1 MPEKSNYAPDPQNNK
16 DIAGDES
23 QKVKNIE
30 QKENPKRTKVLI
42 VEDQGYPQF
51 ILLKSL
57 QSGFADQIENFS
69 NGQDVLIIDN
79 YQDALKLLQDENF
92 DYQIV
97 LLDNRVNIE
106 SIPIDKRGRPIKIPI
121 QGIKPDAFQIY
132 DDPED
137 YSDYPKTDA
146 YNLISKFKEKGAI
159 VIGTSSMSPEE
170 LKRKNLPTPD
180 FQINK
185 LDSEE
190 MLANLREELLEKIG
204 KIKNSESLH
213 E

>member
-16 DIAGDES
+16 DVVGDEA
-23 QKVKNIE
+23 QKIKSIE
-30 QKENPKRTKVLI
+30 QKENPKKTRILI

-57 QSGFADQIENFS
+57 QSGFADQIENFA

-79 YQDALKLLQDENF
+79 YQDALKLLEDENF

-106 SIPIDKRGRPIKIPI
+106 SIPIEKRGRPIKIPI

-159 VIGTSSMSPEE
+159 VIGTSSMSQEE

-180 FQINK
+180 FQI
-185 LDSEE
+185 
-190 MLANLREELLEKIG
+190 AVR
-204 KIKNSESLH
+204 
-213 E
+213 